1 MSSSHPEAV
10 QSPSQHSPKNYR
22 GRNLLFLLLA
32 VGAPAGILYSRLV
45 FGYVASESRVSSSQ
59 IQWLSWLSNI
69 ALVLFFV
76 VQLICARYVQRLLKT
91 RATLPGRALQYVGV
105 LLLCTLLSMA
115 GTVLLEVFGY
125 TLFLRVRNARG
136 G

>member
-10 QSPSQHSPKNYR
+10 QPPPQHRAENYR

-32 VGAPAGILYSRLV
+32 IGAPAGILYLRLV

-59 IQWLSWLSNI
+59 IEWLSWLSKI
-69 ALVLFFV
+69 ALVLFFG
-76 VQLICARYVQRLLKT
+76 VQLICARYVQRLLKP
-91 RATLPGRALQYVGV
+91 RATVPGSALQYVGV
-105 LLLCTLLSMA
+105 LLLCTLLSIA

-125 TLFLRVRNARG
+125 TFFLGMRNARG
-136 G
+136 A